1 MLKKITVYS
10 VQKDEY
16 TSKEFTTRN
25 AAYKHAEQ
33 KGFEKWDLLT
43 EIKISR

>member
-16 TSKEFTTRN
+16 TSKEFSTTN
-25 AAYKHAEQ
+25 AAYKHAE
-33 KGFEKWDLLT
+33 EKRFDKWNLLT
-43 EIKISR
+43 EIKMSR